1 MTPSD
6 LLGDKETNQS
16 HRGFWENDVQQRVKY
31 AKEGGLCWS
40 RPWGKKEFNS
50 QCLLCKRY
58 YLEL

>member
-31 AKEGGLCWS
+31 AKEGGFLQTYAT
-40 RPWGKKEFNS
+40 FI
-50 QCLLCKRY
+50 
-58 YLEL
+58 